1 APQPPLTATP
11 TRTMAQRFSRL
22 EEEVH
27 RLCGDIGPRWKEID
41 NVGEVSIIWNP
52 MADEAKVSHDLLS
65 NLPHSEVQMRLDGLT
80 FDELVD
86 FHDVSALR
94 FVMSNNI
101 LNMEARVLSGDVAR
115 LRNEVVSLR
124 NQQADSAILISSLE
138 VKLRDA
144 EGRLGVEEGSLV
156 RNLRA

>member
-1 APQPPLTATP
+1 MLAGRHVGLRDSFA
-11 TRTMAQRFSRL
+11 SV
-22 EEEVH
+22 EET
-27 RLCGDIGPRWKEID
+27 GKID
-41 NVGEVSIIWNP
+41 PFLPS
-52 MADEAKVSHDLLS
+52 KVSHDLLS

-144 EGRLGVEEGSLV
+144 E
-156 RNLRA
+156 